1 MSDTLHFNDHR
12 LPCPPGLTVAELLR
26 QQGLDSAAL
35 ATAVNGHFVPR
46 ERREQHALQAG
57 DQVLTFQAIVGG

>member
-1 MSDTLHFNDHR
+1 MSDTLHLNDLR
-12 LPCPPGLTVAELLR
+12 LPCPNGLTVAELLR
-26 QQGLDSAAL
+26 QQGLDDAAL

-46 ERREQHALQAG
+46 VQREQHTLQAG

>member
-1 MSDTLHFNDHR
+1 MSDTLHLNDQH
-12 LPCPPGLTVAELLR
+12 LPCPHGLTLAELLR
-26 QQGLDSAAL
+26 QQGLDGAAL

-46 ERREQHALQAG
+46 ERREHHPLQAG

>member
-1 MSDTLHFNDHR
+1 MSDTLHFNDQL
-12 LPCPPGLTVAELLR
+12 LPCQNGLTLAELLR
-26 QQGLDSAAL
+26 QQGLDGAAL

-46 ERREQHALQAG
+46 ERREHHPLQAG

>member
-1 MSDTLHFNDHR
+1 MSDTLHFNDLR
-12 LPCPPGLTVAELLR
+12 LPCPTGLTVAELLR
-26 QQGLDSAAL
+26 QQGLDGAAL

-46 ERREQHALQAG
+46 ERREHHPLHAG